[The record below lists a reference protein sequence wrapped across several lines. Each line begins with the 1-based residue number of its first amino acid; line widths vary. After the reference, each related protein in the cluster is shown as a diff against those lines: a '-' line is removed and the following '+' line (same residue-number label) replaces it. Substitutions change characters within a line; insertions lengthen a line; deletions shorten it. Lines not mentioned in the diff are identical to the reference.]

1 MEDDNVIG
9 DGQLTSSTAM
19 AGHEAWR
26 GRLNGAG
33 NWKPDKK
40 DPAPVYRVKFYSPVN
55 ITYIATQGAPDEDCW
70 VTSFKLRYKVDQS
83 SNFTG
88 YPQVCSRNCFSWTR
102 RLRKRI
108 ISTGE
113 QKKVSC
119 KSICLKLAG
128 FPNLMLGW

>member
-1 MEDDNVIG
+1 MEDDSVIG

-19 AGHEAWR
+19 ASHEAWR

-40 DPAPVYRVKFYSPVN
+40 DPAPVYRVKFYTPVN

-70 VTSFKLRYKVDQS
+70 VTSFTLRYKLDQG
-83 SNFTG
+83 SNFTD
-88 YPQVCSRNCFSWTR
+88 YPQVCTGFSWTKG
-102 RLRKRI
+102 LRKRR

-113 QKKVSC
+113 QK
-119 KSICLKLAG
+119 IILAKT
-128 FPNLMLGW
+128 FV